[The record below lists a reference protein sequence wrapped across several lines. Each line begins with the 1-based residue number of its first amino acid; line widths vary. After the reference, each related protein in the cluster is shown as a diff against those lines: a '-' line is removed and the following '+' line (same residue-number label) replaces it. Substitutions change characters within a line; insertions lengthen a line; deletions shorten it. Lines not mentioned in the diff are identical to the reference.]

1 MRSSRLSAL
10 VVGIALALA
19 VAMTVASGGA
29 AKNNASAAKVKIG
42 YINLS
47 DQLPFVVLV
56 RKSIERAAKANGAQL
71 VECDSNLDAQKAI
84 NCAAQLKLQGVQGIM
99 NFQLDS
105 KAAPRVCAA
114 GPKVPA
120 VAIDIHQPPCEV
132 VFFGANNFQA
142 GKLAGTALGQYA
154 KTTWNCK
161 ADAVLSLNAPTA
173 GKVVVDRENGEL
185 AGVKSQCPGLKVVKV
200 TTNATTSGS
209 IQPFTDTLSRF
220 PGKHRLLV
228 VATNDDQSTGAVKAA
243 QASGRLGDIYI
254 GSQGGDPDVV
264 AVALRQDDVQELD
277 RRHGLLPRE
286 VRRHARAAPA
296 LPDRRAGAAEDGLH
310 QPPGDHQGEHP
321 HHLPE
326 RLQVAAPRLRTS

>member
-1 MRSSRLSAL
+1 MEVHRMRSPRLAAL
-10 VVGIALALA
+10 VVGVVVALAASVTLA
-19 VAMTVASGGA
+19 GSGVAGNTA
-29 AKNNASAAKVKIG
+29 AAKVKIG

-84 NCAAQLKLQGVQGIM
+84 NCAAQLKLQGMKGIL

-114 GPKVPA
+114 GPKVPV
-120 VAIDIHQPPCEV
+120 VAIDIHQPPCES

-142 GKLAGTALGQYA
+142 GKLDGIALGTYA
-154 KTTWNCK
+154 KKTWNCK
-161 ADAVLSLNAPTA
+161 VDGLLSINAPTA

-185 AGVKSQCPGLKVVKV
+185 AGVKAMCPGVKVTKV
-200 TTNATTSGS
+200 TTNATTSGT

-243 QASGRLGDIYI
+243 QASGRLNDIYI
-254 GSQGGDPDVV
+254 GSQGGDPTSWPSLCGKTKFKNWIDDTGYFPEKYGDTLVP
-264 AVALRQDDVQELD
+264 LLLSLIDGQDQ
-277 RRHGLLPRE
+277 PRT
-286 VRRHARAAPA
+286 VYINHRIITK
-296 LPDRRAGAAEDGLH
+296 DNI
-310 QPPGDHQGEHP
+310 
-321 HHLPE
+321 
-326 RLQVAAPRLRTS
+326 